1 MKYRW
6 NDVDVTEE
14 EYNRRWK
21 EWLEYLKANE
31 EKEEEERR
39 GSRKKIQKRE
49 NWYQIFSYAFKRPK
63 KERFFILSLGCLYHT
78 KMDHNQAYHDTNR

>member
-39 GSRKKIQKRE
+39 SSRKKISGSKIEKPETGRKNKKLKKRV
-49 NWYQIFSYAFKRPK
+49 
-63 KERFFILSLGCLYHT
+63 
-78 KMDHNQAYHDTNR
+78 